1 VVRYFA
7 FLLVWAVRAT
17 LRSRHSVVLENLA
30 LRQQL
35 ATYARGRKRPQLKP
49 EERSFW
55 VALSRLWTGW
65 SSALVVVKPATVIS
79 WHRQA
84 ARSYWRWRSRRPGRP
99 RIPRDHIALIRRIS
113 AQNPQWGEDRIAE
126 ELAVKLGVR
135 HSTSTIRRYMVRR
148 STPRGRQTWK
158 TFIQTYPMLPLS
170 LRSSEHG
177 AHAQQVFAVDLLTQ
191 TTAFFAVVYVF
202 VVMEVGSRRIVA
214 INATTSPGLE
224 WVKQQIRQVTAW
236 GQTPRFLVPLPVLPI
251 SLRSL
256 EHGAHNDGIFG
267 QYRDGRRRGEKSRRY
282 RCQLDLWLTEVM
294 GIRGLPIPYGVPN
307 ASPHIERF
315 NLTLRTEALDH
326 FIFLNVGH
334 VLAVCREFV
343 EYYNRA
349 RPSQAL
355 HAIPDPYPELTNPP
369 KETGQVEARP
379 VLGGLMHD
387 YRRAA

>member
-1 VVRYFA
+1 MVRF
-7 FLLVWAVRAT
+7 FLFMVIWAVRAT
-17 LRSRHSVVLENLA
+17 LRSRHSLVLENLA

-55 VALSRLWTGW
+55 VALSRLWAGW

-84 ARSYWRWRSRRPGRP
+84 AREYWRWRSRGPGRP
-99 RIPRDHIALIRRIS
+99 RIPEDHIALIRRIS
-113 AQNPQWGEDRIAE
+113 AENPQWGEDRIAE

-135 HSTSTIRRYMVRR
+135 HSTSTIRKYLVRR
-148 STPRGRQTWK
+148 REPRGGQTWK
-158 TFIQTYPMLPLS
+158 TFVKN
-170 LRSSEHG
+170 
-177 AHAQQVFAVDLLTQ
+177 HASQIFAVDFLSQ
-191 TTAFFAVVYVF
+191 TTAFFAVVYIF

-236 GQTPRFLVPLPVLPI
+236 GQTPRFLV
-251 SLRSL
+251 
-256 EHGAHNDGIFG
+256 HDNDGIFG
-267 QYRDGRRRGEKSRRY
+267 QYRDGRRRGQKDRRY
-282 RCQLDLWLTEVM
+282 RCQLDLWLAEVM
-294 GIRGLPIPYGVPN
+294 GIQGLAIPYFAPN
-307 ASPHIERF
+307 ASPYIERF

-326 FIFLNVGH
+326 FIFLSVRH
-334 VLAVCREFV
+334 ILAVCGEFV
-343 EYYNRA
+343 AYYNRA

-355 HAIPDPYPELTNPP
+355 HAIPDPYPELRNPP
-369 KETGQVEARP
+369 KETGYVEARP
-379 VLGGLMHD
+379 VLGGLIHD